1 MWACVLSPY
10 KNILSERMHA
20 TVKKVLSLWVLIT
33 RSNYPSVMSMCNT
46 KSWGITN
53 FCQISMHTLTWH
65 ILMASMKIL
74 IHLLPQRGGW
84 WGQQGTKQL
93 CPEIAYFLSSH
104 IAVVRETDRSVLTGQ
119 QFTTAHS
126 DSDLS
131 VLNTVAFSN
140 GTWSW

>member
-1 MWACVLSPY
+1 MWACVLLPY

-20 TVKKVLSLWVLIT
+20 LPLGVNNTFQLSKCDVYVQHQILGHHKFLSDKYAH
-33 RSNYPSVMSMCNT
+33 SNVTYTDGVHENLDPPVAT
-46 KSWGITN
+46 KRWMVG
-53 FCQISMHTLTWH
+53 
-65 ILMASMKIL
+65 AA
-74 IHLLPQRGGW
+74 
-84 WGQQGTKQL
+84 GTKQL

-104 IAVVRETDRSVLTGQ
+104 IAVVRETGRSVLTGQ

-140 GTWSW
+140 GT

>member
-20 TVKKVLSLWVLIT
+20 TVKKVLFLWVLIT
-33 RSNYPSVMSMCNT
+33 RSNYPSVMSTCNQILGHHKFLSDKYAHSNVTYSDGVHENLAPPVAT
-46 KSWGITN
+46 KRWMVG
-53 FCQISMHTLTWH
+53 
-65 ILMASMKIL
+65 AA
-74 IHLLPQRGGW
+74 
-84 WGQQGTKQL
+84 GTKQL

-104 IAVVRETDRSVLTGQ
+104 IAVVRETGRSVLTGQ

-140 GTWSW
+140 ET

>member
-53 FCQISMHTLTWH
+53 FCQISMHTNVTYTDGVHENLDPPVATKRW
-65 ILMASMKIL
+65 MVGAA
-74 IHLLPQRGGW
+74 
-84 WGQQGTKQL
+84 GTKQL

-104 IAVVRETDRSVLTGQ
+104 IAVVREMGRSVLTGQ

-140 GTWSW
+140 GT